1 MTKYSC
7 LGVYWKFLILTNF
20 LRLWKAVQVSKSSL
34 KIKIDKLK
42 NLVCV
47 KNILDLKQQQSLKI
61 SIIIATKKLCLTFLD
76 KEQSLFHQLAFL
88 LKNIKNKCS
97 INLFKS
103 FRQFFALIIF
113 ITAEGG
119 IFFKK
124 YYHGGGLMLVRKLTY
139 KNILGGIE

>member
-1 MTKYSC
+1 M
-7 LGVYWKFLILTNF
+7 
-20 LRLWKAVQVSKSSL
+20 
-34 KIKIDKLK
+34 
-42 NLVCV
+42 
-47 KNILDLKQQQSLKI
+47 
-61 SIIIATKKLCLTFLD
+61 TFLD

-103 FRQFFALIIF
+103 FGQFFALIIF

-119 IFFKK
+119 IFLKK
-124 YYHGGGLMLVRKLTY
+124 YNHGGSLMLVRKLTY